1 MKTITKSK
9 SVLTILLAVFYSL
22 NTHAQTFDSLNI
34 NNINAGFNAGGDLFW
49 DLIGT
54 PKFEVPKGSGK
65 HCIYA
70 GNIWLGGLD
79 ANDSLHLAAQRFAQ
93 VGRDFWAGPIADSY
107 NALYDSTYNRLW
119 KINKSEIDNHIANW
133 DSVGYTIPASISE
146 WSAHGNVSNGE
157 AYNLAPFVDLNEN
170 NIYEPENGDYPDIRG
185 DMAVFFIFNDTREIH
200 TETGGK
206 VLGVE
211 VRAMAYAYDLPSDS
225 ALYNTIFLNYNIINR
240 SDTTYSD
247 FYLGTFIDF
256 DIGNYQDDYI
266 GCDSTLN
273 TFFGYNGDSV
283 DNGIYGVYPPAQGV
297 TFLSSPIS
305 SFVYFNNTPS
315 SPMSDPD
322 TAAEYYGYLKGLWK
336 DSTLIYYGGTGHAS
350 GPNTSN
356 TITHFVFSGDPNDSL
371 GWTEITENNPVG
383 DRRGVG
389 AIGPFILS
397 AGENICIDIAFIN
410 ARDYSG
416 DNLSS
421 VTLLKQ
427 RALAIQSFYDSQ
439 DFDCPPIEMG
449 VNAAFNE
456 NNNNFYVYPN
466 PSKDYVYLEYELPK
480 GKHKGKIIVYN
491 LAGKEI
497 KRISISNSTNN
508 IKLNNSTLPSGT
520 YIYQLVSGEYV
531 SAEKVII
538 IK

>member
-1 MKTITKSK
+1 MKTITKNK
-9 SVLTILLAVFYSL
+9 LCLIILLAVFYSL
-22 NTHAQTFDSLNI
+22 NTHAQTFDSLDI

-49 DLIGT
+49 DLIGA

-65 HCIYA
+65 HCIFA

-79 ANDSLHLAAQRFAQ
+79 DNDSLHLAAQRYAQ
-93 VGRDFWAGPIADSY
+93 VGRDFWAGPIAGSY

-119 KINKSEIDNHIANW
+119 KINKPEIDNHIANW
-133 DSVGYTIPASISE
+133 DSVGYIVPSSIAN

-157 AYNLAPFVDLNEN
+157 AYNLAPFIDLNEN

-185 DMAVFFIFNDTREIH
+185 DQAVYFIINDTREIH
-200 TETGGK
+200 TESGGAT
-206 VLGVE
+206 LGVE
-211 VRAMAYAYDLPSDS
+211 IHAMAYAYDTPSDS

-256 DIGNYQDDYI
+256 DIGDHLDDYI
-266 GCDSTLN
+266 GCDSALN

-283 DNGIYGVYPPAQGV
+283 DGIYGIYPPAQGV
-297 TFLSSPIS
+297 TFLSSPMSAFI
-305 SFVYFNNTPS
+305 YYNNEQG
-315 SPMSDPD
+315 PMGDPD
-322 TAAEYYGYLKGLWK
+322 VAIDYYNYLKGIWK
-336 DSTLIYYGGTGHAS
+336 DGTCLQFGGTGHLS
-350 GPNTSN
+350 GGPCTD
-356 TITHFVFSGDPNDSL
+356 FMFSGDPNDSL
-371 GWTEITENNPVG
+371 VWTEITENNPGG

-389 AIGPFILS
+389 AIGPFTLS
-397 AGENICIDIAFIN
+397 AQENICIDIAFIN

-427 RALAIQSFYDSQ
+427 RVLAIQNFYDSQ

-466 PSKDYVYLEYELPK
+466 PSKDYIYLEYELPK
-480 GKHKGKIIVYN
+480 GKHKGEIIVYN
-491 LAGKEI
+491 IAGKEI
-497 KRISISNSTNN
+497 KRISISNSTNR
-508 IKLNNSTLPSGT
+508 IKLDNSFLSSGT
-520 YIYQLVSGEYV
+520 YIYRLISGEYV